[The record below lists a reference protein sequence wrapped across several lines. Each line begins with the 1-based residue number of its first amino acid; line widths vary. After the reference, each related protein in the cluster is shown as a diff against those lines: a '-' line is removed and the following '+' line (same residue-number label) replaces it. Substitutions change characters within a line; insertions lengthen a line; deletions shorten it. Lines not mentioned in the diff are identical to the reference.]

1 MKPILAA
8 LVLIALGSAPSLAFD
23 ADTTALIAR
32 YKGHK
37 PVAAKDVQTLM
48 RASER
53 WCYDQE
59 AQSCSWS
66 DIYLTVDSNTARFEI
81 GSPWSEDIDLS
92 YIERANFDDDGR
104 LCENDTGWIETLFA
118 TNHADG
124 VAIHGRALQAI
135 KDELNS
141 QTENGVTDCFD
152 YLYLSADENAQT
164 VQLIQRQYADGVY
177 QPDKDVAVTLH
188 FDATSASTL
197 TLRY

>member
-1 MKPILAA
+1 MKPLLAA
-8 LVLIALGSAPSLAFD
+8 LALIALGSAPCLAFD

-53 WCYDQE
+53 WCYAQE

-66 DIYLTVDSNTARFEI
+66 DIYLSVDSKSASFEI
-81 GSPWSEDIDLS
+81 GSPWSEDIDLA
-92 YIERANFDDDGR
+92 YIEDGVFHKDGR
-104 LCENDTGWIETLFA
+104 LCEIGTDWIAKLSA
-118 TNHADG
+118 SNHEDG
-124 VAIHGRALQAI
+124 VAIHGRPLQAI
-135 KDELNS
+135 KDELRAK
-141 QTENGVTDCFD
+141 TENGVSDCFD

-164 VQLIQRQYADGVY
+164 VQLLQRQYADGVY

>member
-141 QTENGVTDCFD
+141 QTENGVTDCFA

-164 VQLIQRQYADGVY
+164 VQLLQRQYADGAY
-177 QPDKDVAVTLH
+177 QADKDVAVTLH

>member
-1 MKPILAA
+1 MKTILAA
-8 LVLIALGSAPSLAFD
+8 LALIALGSAPSLAFD
-23 ADTTALIAR
+23 ADTTSLIAR
-32 YKGHK
+32 YKSHK
-37 PVAAKDVQTLM
+37 PVAAKDLQTLM

-66 DIYLTVDSNTARFEI
+66 DIYLSIDSKTARFEI

-141 QTENGVTDCFD
+141 QTENGVTDCFA

-164 VQLIQRQYADGVY
+164 VQLLQRQYADGAY
-177 QPDKDVAVTLH
+177 QADKDVAVTLH